1 MIRNL
6 HFYKW
11 LVAVVVLICSTI
23 TMSAQN
29 METSVLNLKAGSV
42 IKIYPRPNFNNNYYA
57 LACSGDGERLESY
70 HDAGSGDEWTL
81 EDAGNGYCYLKND
94 NGCYW
99 SQVSSSSE
107 VLKCTIN
114 KSSAVKILFTWDAD
128 YYGVRIWNEKNCLGL
143 IARSQGNGYNHF
155 KWDSNIYD
163 KTSSAPI
170 FSIAV
175 LQEGRGDPFS
185 GGENKEIILNRIKYK
200 LHCNKTAEVVKN
212 YYYGDIVI
220 PETVKYNNFTYKITS
235 IEDDCFK
242 DCSSLTSISL
252 PSGIT
257 SLGRYCFEFC
267 SSLTS
272 VSLPSGITSLE
283 WYCFDG
289 CSSLTSIS
297 LPSGITELK
306 GGCFRD
312 CSSLTS
318 IYLPSGITELG
329 ASCFSGCSNLTS
341 ISLPS
346 GITSLAGFCFQ
357 DCSSLTSVSLPSGI
371 TELGAYCFS
380 GCSNLTSV
388 SLPSG
393 ITSLGYGCFEGC
405 SSLASVSLP
414 SGITSLGYRCFW
426 DCSSLTSIE
435 LPSGIT
441 SLGESCFLECI

>member
-1 MIRNL
+1 MIFKISVMIRNL

-42 IKIYPRPNFNNNYYA
+42 IKIYPRPDFNNNYYA

-175 LQEGRGDPFS
+175 LKEGRGDPFS

-257 SLGRYCFEFC
+257 SLGRYCF
-267 SSLTS
+267 
-272 VSLPSGITSLE
+272 
-283 WYCFDG
+283 
-289 CSSLTSIS
+289 
-297 LPSGITELK
+297 
-306 GGCFRD
+306 
-312 CSSLTS
+312 
-318 IYLPSGITELG
+318 
-329 ASCFSGCSNLTS
+329 SGC
-341 ISLPS
+341 I
-346 GITSLAGFCFQ
+346 
-357 DCSSLTSVSLPSGI
+357 
-371 TELGAYCFS
+371 
-380 GCSNLTSV
+380 
-388 SLPSG
+388 
-393 ITSLGYGCFEGC
+393 
-405 SSLASVSLP
+405 
-414 SGITSLGYRCFW
+414 
-426 DCSSLTSIE
+426 
-435 LPSGIT
+435 
-441 SLGESCFLECI
+441 

>member
-11 LVAVVVLICSTI
+11 FVAVVVLICSTI
-23 TMSAQN
+23 TMSAQD
-29 METSVLNLKAGSV
+29 METSVRNLKAGSV

-114 KSSAVKILFTWDAD
+114 KSSAAKIIFTWDAD
-128 YYGVRIWNEKNCLGL
+128 YYGVRIWNEKNSLGL
-143 IARSQGNGYNHF
+143 KACSQGNGYNHF
-155 KWDSNIYD
+155 MWDSNIYD

-175 LQEGRGDPFS
+175 LKEGRGDPFS
-185 GGENKEIILNRIKYK
+185 GGENKDIILNRIKYK

-235 IEDDCFK
+235 IEDYCFEF
-242 DCSSLTSISL
+242 CSSLTSISL

-257 SLGRYCFEFC
+257 SLG
-267 SSLTS
+267 
-272 VSLPSGITSLE
+272 

-318 IYLPSGITELG
+318 I
-329 ASCFSGCSNLTS
+329 
-341 ISLPS
+341 SLPS
-346 GITSLAGFCFQ
+346 GIT
-357 DCSSLTSVSLPSGI
+357 
-371 TELGAYCFS
+371 
-380 GCSNLTSV
+380 
-388 SLPSG
+388 
-393 ITSLGYGCFEGC
+393 
-405 SSLASVSLP
+405 
-414 SGITSLGYRCFW
+414 
-426 DCSSLTSIE
+426 
-435 LPSGIT
+435 
-441 SLGESCFLECI
+441 